1 MSDKIINTALTIAG
15 SDSGGGAGIQAD
27 VKTFSAFGVFGK
39 TIITSIT
46 SQNSFGVQSSYD
58 LPTTVI
64 RQQLQAILEDKKCQ
78 AVKTGMLGNE
88 EAVLM
93 ISRMIKKSRLK
104 KIVIDPVVI
113 SSSGKRLLTKNG
125 IEALKEDEILL
136 ILGKGHEEFQEIK
149 GTKIPFNDQRVVEEI
164 L

>member
-1 MSDKIINTALTIAG
+1 MSHKTTTTALTIAG

-27 VKTFSAFGVFGK
+27 LKTFSAFGVFGK
-39 TIITSIT
+39 TIITSVT
-46 SQNSFGVQSSYD
+46 SQNSFGVQSSYN
-58 LPTTVI
+58 LPAAVI

-93 ISRMIKKSRLK
+93 ISKMIKKSRFK

-125 IEALKEDEILL
+125 IEALKEY
-136 ILGKGHEEFQEIK
+136 
-149 GTKIPFNDQRVVEEI
+149 
-164 L
+164 